1 MLFTTITLNPAVDR
15 TEYLTGIHRGGVN
28 RPYQT
33 RLSAGGKGINLS
45 RALHALSANVNTVS
59 FAGGKTGALLGK
71 LLEREGLPA
80 RLLPSDFETRCAIK
94 LVTGSETTEINEE
107 GRLSSRE
114 IETLLLEIGE
124 LAAMSEI
131 PQTVFLCGS
140 FPQGV
145 DKNVY
150 NFLITLL
157 EGCGITTVVDTS
169 GEGLVESLKAS
180 PSLIKPNE
188 NELAY
193 LHGGRFS
200 GESELVEFCRELY
213 VDNGSEVLCTLGEKG
228 SVFVG
233 KEGVFRRVSQKI
245 SPCDPT
251 GAGDRFLAAF
261 AYAYYE
267 KKTGAEKA
275 LAFADEFVRKSL
287 LSRPATGNESP

>member
-15 TEYLTGIHRGGVN
+15 TEYLTGLTAGAVN
-28 RPYQT
+28 RPYKT

-45 RALHALSANVNTVS
+45 RALRELAAEVNTIS
-59 FAGGKTGALLGK
+59 FAGGKTGELLGE
-71 LLEREGLPA
+71 LLEKEGLPA

-94 LVTGSETTEINEE
+94 LMTGGKTTEINEE

-131 PQTVFLCGS
+131 PQVVFLCGS

-145 DKNVY
+145 NKNVY

-180 PSLIKPNE
+180 PALIKPNE
-188 NELAY
+188 NELSY
-193 LHGGRFS
+193 LHGGSFS

-213 VDNGSEVLCTLGEKG
+213 VDNGSEILCTLGEKG

-233 KEGVFRRVSQKI
+233 AEGVFRQDSQRI

-261 AYAYYE
+261 SFAYYE
-267 KKTGAEKA
+267 KKTGAKKA

-287 LSRPATGNESP
+287 LAGER